1 MRDNDAP
8 LLLDVSRLVW
18 RRWTGTRPT
27 GIDRICLAWLDR
39 YASEAQA
46 VLIHRRGKAIIS
58 RPASEALF
66 RALQRPDQVKRDALR
81 FRRELLGLAL
91 RHGTELRDRLHG
103 RGRLW
108 LNPGHTGLD
117 APGMAG
123 WCRQRDVR
131 PVYLVHDL
139 IPITHPQYCR
149 EDEDER
155 HRRRMRTVLATGA
168 GVVANSAHTLETL
181 AAFARDE
188 RAVLPPATAIWPGT
202 PSLPVVRS
210 GKADRARFVV
220 LGTIEGRKNHRML
233 LSVWQDLLARA
244 QGRDLPEL
252 VIVGR
257 RGWQADDVFAMLD
270 GTDFRGSVREAGPVD
285 DEGLARLFSE
295 ARALLFPSLAEGYGI
310 PLVEALAAGVPVIAS
325 NLPVFREIGQGVP
338 DFLPACDPAAWRD
351 AILDYADP
359 ASGRRGAQLQRIMA
373 FRNSEWSE
381 HFARLD
387 DFLREIKPDLRR
399 G

>member
-39 YASEAQA
+39 FASEAQA
-46 VLIHRRGKAIIS
+46 VVIHRHGKAILS
-58 RPASEALF
+58 RPASKALF
-66 RALQRPDQVKRDALR
+66 RALQRPDQAKRDALR

-123 WCRQRDVR
+123 WCRQRDIR

-168 GVVANSAHTLETL
+168 GLVANSAHTLETL

-188 RAVLPPATAIWPGT
+188 GAALPTATAIWPGT
-202 PSLPVVRS
+202 PRLPAVRP
-210 GKADRARFVV
+210 GKTERARFVV
-220 LGTIEGRKNHRML
+220 LGTIEGRKNHQLL
-233 LSVWQDLLARA
+233 LSVWQDLLARG
-244 QGRDLPEL
+244 QGRGLPEL

-257 RGWQADDVFAMLD
+257 RGWQADDVFSMLD
-270 GTDFRGSVREAGPVD
+270 GSDFRGTVRETGPID
-285 DEGLARLFSE
+285 DAQLSRLLSD
-295 ARALLFPSLAEGYGI
+295 ARALLFPSFAEGYGI

-325 NLPVFREIGQGVP
+325 DLPVFREIGQGVP
-338 DFLPACDPAAWRD
+338 DLLPAADWNAWRS
-351 AILDYADP
+351 AILDYAEP
-359 ASGRRGAQLQRIMA
+359 ASARRAEQLRRMA
-373 FRNSEWSE
+373 AFTVYEWHN
-381 HFARLD
+381 HFAELD
-387 DFLREIKPDLRR
+387 DFLDKLQAPTR